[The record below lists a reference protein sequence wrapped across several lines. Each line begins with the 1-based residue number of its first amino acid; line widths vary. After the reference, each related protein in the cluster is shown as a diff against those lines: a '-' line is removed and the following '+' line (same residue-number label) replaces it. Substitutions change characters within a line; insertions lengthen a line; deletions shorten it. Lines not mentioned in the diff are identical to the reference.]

1 MLFVNRPSEK
11 IKIRFLTCIFIAD
24 LNYRTMLKYYA
35 VLFALSLSICCLGQ
49 TVDEKGRKQGYWKKK
64 DEKTNKLLYE
74 GMFKDDQPVGKFI
87 YYYPNDSVRALVFFR
102 TGTNASYARL
112 FHPSTGKRMA
122 EGKYANKEI
131 KDSVWTYYDE
141 GGVLLSREKYSQ
153 GKKEGVSY
161 VYLPD
166 GTVSEEKSFKNGAE
180 DGPHKQYFE
189 GKKLKSQSTYKAGKL
204 EGRSA
209 YLYPNG
215 VEAAAGFYRDGKKNG
230 AWIYRNQQG
239 QVTEK
244 ELFKNGELASPEE
257 TKKFFEKNKVTETP
271 PPSTK
276 TTSTT
281 GKKSPGPPPTRTGK
295 GAPNKN

>member
-1 MLFVNRPSEK
+1 M
-11 IKIRFLTCIFIAD
+11 
-24 LNYRTMLKYYA
+24 
-35 VLFALSLSICCLGQ
+35 GQ

-74 GMFKDDQPVGKFI
+74 GTFKDDQPVGKFI
-87 YYYPNDSVRALVFFR
+87 YYFPNDSVRAFVFFR
-102 TGTNASYARL
+102 PGSNASYAKL

-122 EGKYANKEI
+122 EGKYAGKEI

-141 GGVLLSREKYSQ
+141 SGVLLSREKYAQ
-153 GKKEGVSY
+153 GKKEGMSY

-166 GTVSEEKSFKNGAE
+166 GTISEEKSYKNGVE

-189 GKKLKSQSTYKAGKL
+189 GKKLKSQATYKAGNL
-204 EGRSA
+204 EGRAA
-209 YLYPNG
+209 YFYPNG

-244 ELFKNGELASPEE
+244 ELYKNGEPASSEE
-257 TKKFFEKNKVTETP
+257 TKKFFEKNKVNDA
-271 PPSTK
+271 PSPATK
-276 TTSTT
+276 TSQKPVKKSSQGTGS
-281 GKKSPGPPPTRTGK
+281 GKKSPS
-295 GAPNKN
+295 KN